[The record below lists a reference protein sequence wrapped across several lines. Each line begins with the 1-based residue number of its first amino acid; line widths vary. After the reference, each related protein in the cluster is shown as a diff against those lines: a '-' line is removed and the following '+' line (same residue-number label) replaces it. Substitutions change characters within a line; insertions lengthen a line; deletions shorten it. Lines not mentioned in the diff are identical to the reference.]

1 MLEQWIEDLDKYNA
15 FVPPTSIAK
24 RFALGWWVGRTPLEL
39 PVEPSREMIFLY
51 KNMRRPL
58 AEALDNSLL
67 SLIIGLA
74 DQQAV
79 VALAILVAAALEWET
94 ISAYHFNLIASLA
107 WFSSFTHALTL
118 MSLMQWMR
126 RSMFLLCLRLSL
138 FVAVFVMYLWAQAVA
153 RDYSS
158 PSGSGY
164 KAACPAHCCLSDGW
178 SEFSGIFT
186 IISMLRVGSLS
197 LMVLLIAWRLLN
209 DCCEKSWRKSTTEK
223 SNTYHN
229 IIAVGIFAAL
239 LVAVFGGVTGVAFIR
254 DTASYYGLQVSQAFQ
269 DQNLWGF
276 GQIVPMILL
285 ILPLIAAI
293 EGFVGQLYILPTSTS
308 N

>member
-1 MLEQWIEDLDKYNA
+1 MLAQWIEDLDKYDA
-15 FVPPTSIAK
+15 FIPPSSIAK
-24 RFALGWWVGRTPLEL
+24 RFALGWWVGRPPLEL

-94 ISAYHFNLIASLA
+94 ISAYHFNIIASLA

-126 RSMFLLCLRLSL
+126 RSMFLLYLRLSL
-138 FVAVFVMYLWAQAVA
+138 FTAVFVMYLWAQAVA
-153 RDYSS
+153 RDYT
-158 PSGSGY
+158 PSGSPGY
-164 KAACPAHCCLSDGW
+164 RAACPAHCCLSDGW

-209 DCCEKSWRKSTTEK
+209 DWYQKSWLKSTTEK
-223 SNTYHN
+223 NKICHN
-229 IIAVGIFAAL
+229 IVAVGIYTAL
-239 LVAVFGGVTGVAFIR
+239 LVGVFGGVTGVAFTR
-254 DTASYYGLQVSQAFQ
+254 DTGSYSGLKVSQAFQ

-293 EGFVGQLYILPTSTS
+293 EGFVGQSYILCTSTS